1 MKFPSPIPGK
11 RARLEI
17 IPLIDIMFFLLAAFV
32 LVSLTMVKRLT
43 VKVDLPAVAE
53 ATREQSREEP
63 FAIGVDAQG
72 NLHVGQ
78 ELVDLET
85 LRGRLAER
93 IAADKDTQV
102 IISGDAR
109 VTHGAMIGVLEFVRS
124 CGIHKVAFAVRAREG
139 GKPAPVEGGPP

>member
-32 LVSLTMVKRLT
+32 LVSLTMVKQLT

-53 ATREQSREEP
+53 ASRDSDRDEP
-63 FAIGVDAQG
+63 FAIGVDAEG
-72 NLHVGQ
+72 NLHAGE

-85 LRGRLAER
+85 LRAKLAER
-93 IAADKDTQV
+93 LAADKETQV
-102 IISGDAR
+102 IISGDTR

-124 CGIHKVAFAVRAREG
+124 CGVHKVAFAVRARSG
-139 GKPAPVEGGPP
+139 GEPVPVEGGPP